1 MTVKAESEMASL
13 WIHDYAAI
21 PRSDIAPT
29 WRCGIL
35 LCSVSDSVENMTSLE
50 I

>member
-13 WIHDYAAI
+13 WVHECTAI
-21 PRSDIAPT
+21 PRGDIAPT
-29 WRCGIL
+29 WRCGS
-35 LCSVSDSVENMTSLE
+35 SVSDNVENMTSLE